1 MIIRVRIEPVVLEL
15 DAHDYRLRIDPQ
27 HGATLLSAEWY
38 HPDGGWVALLEPL
51 TTPEAGLKAG
61 CFVMAPFANRIDGGC
76 FTFDGAIVEL
86 PINAPDEGM
95 AVHGF
100 SRIRGWKAMSSSGD
114 RAVLVDEVESE
125 DHPYT
130 YRLEQELCILPD
142 GFRISLSIR
151 NSGPARLPFGIG
163 LHPWFA
169 KTAQATLEFA
179 AKGAPQLDARGLPV
193 GLTVPV
199 EGFTPGET
207 TPLSQLPLVN
217 CCFTGWES
225 RNAFIRWPE
234 TDTGLKLKGEGALR
248 HLHVFN
254 PQDRAVFCAEPVSH
268 LPDAINRPEL
278 GADAAMTILSPGE
291 TLSGGAFFS
300 AYALEP
306 TGAGQFSGRH

>member
-1 MIIRVRIEPVVLEL
+1 MVLEL
-15 DAHDYRLRIDPQ
+15 DAHDYRLRIDPH
-27 HGATLLSAEWY
+27 HGATVLSAQWR
-38 HPDGGWVALLEPL
+38 HPDGEWVALLEPL

-61 CFVMAPFANRIDGGC
+61 CFVMAPFANRIDGGRY
-76 FTFDGAIVEL
+76 TFDGAIVQL

-95 AVHGF
+95 AIHGF
-100 SRIRGWKAMSSSGD
+100 SRMHRAKVVSSSES
-114 RAVLVDEVESE
+114 RAVVVDEVEGE
-125 DHPYT
+125 DHSYT
-130 YRLEQELCILPD
+130 YRLEQELSILPD

-151 NSGPARLPFGIG
+151 NNGPTRLPFGIG

-169 KTAQATLEFA
+169 KTAQTTLEFSSN
-179 AKGAPQLDARGLPV
+179 GAPRLDARGLPD
-193 GLTVPV
+193 GIAVPM
-199 EGFTPGET
+199 EGFTPGKA

-234 TDTGLKLKGEGALR
+234 AGTGLWLKGEGALR

-254 PQDRAVFCAEPVSH
+254 PQDRDVFCAEPVSH
-268 LPDAINRPEL
+268 LPDAVNRPAL

-300 AYALEP
+300 ACALAQS
-306 TGAGQFSGRH
+306 GAGQFSGRH